1 MVGRA
6 QAQEWKGLV
15 GWGPASAVQ
24 TQLTLLSVPCGHPRG
39 TCPSPAQMF
48 GIHVCPAQG
57 PLSTGHVASATEAPG
72 FSLAFVFIVEMSIAL
87 GGQWCHCGWP
97 VPVSPLVTVPL
108 SFLNQTSHCFVILS
122 LSSWPTVAALASPA
136 SPRPWRVPPGL
147 PPLWGPQTGFGFC
160 LSVCNPLNSEL
171 GHRDGTR

>member
-24 TQLTLLSVPCGHPRG
+24 TQLSLLSVPCGHPRG

-48 GIHVCPAQG
+48 SIHVCPAQG
-57 PLSTGHVASATEAPG
+57 PLSTGHVDSATEAPG

-87 GGQWCHCGWP
+87 GGQWCHCGRP

-108 SFLNQTSHCFVILS
+108 SFLNQTSPCFVILF
-122 LSSWPTVAALASPA
+122 LSSWPLQL
-136 SPRPWRVPPGL
+136 RPGL
-147 PPLWGPQTGFGFC
+147 GESLLGCHLCGEPQTGFGFC
-160 LSVCNPLNSEL
+160 LSVCNP
-171 GHRDGTR
+171 